1 MMSDYTY
8 SYEPDSKYKFKFYIN
23 HELVY
28 SFEDC
33 DPMTDK
39 EAENFAEDLYI
50 EWLDNTMSF
59 RPNNFMSY
67 L

>member
-1 MMSDYTY
+1 MSHFTY
-8 SYEPDSKYKFKFYIN
+8 SYDPDSKYQFKFYVN

-39 EAENFAEDLYI
+39 EADNLAEDLYI
-50 EWLDNTMSF
+50 EWLDNTMSC